1 MRSVLLIIM
10 FLAST
15 AFANSAMPPTILQI
29 IKKDLWSIAEGE
41 HKGKPLVIRYRGEFR
56 KKPDLSAYPRLV
68 RVVWSFDANP
78 SGMPSAAISQQMS
91 VFEDRLVGA
100 VESNQS
106 SVLVA
111 VITNSGQREWLFYTS
126 DVAKFGQ
133 GLTDMP
139 QEKERYPIIISS
151 ERDPTWNAL
160 YKNILSGLG
169 E

>member
-1 MRSVLLIIM
+1 MQ
-10 FLAST
+10 
-15 AFANSAMPPTILQI
+15 PTILQI
-29 IKKDLWSIAEGE
+29 VKRNLWSVAEGE
-41 HKGKPLVIRYRGEFR
+41 HKNKPLVIRYRGEFR

-78 SGMPSAAISQQMS
+78 SGMPSTSTSQQMS
-91 VFEDRLVGA
+91 VFEDRLVAA
-100 VESNQS
+100 VEPSQT

-133 GLTDMP
+133 RLTDMP
-139 QEKERYPIIISS
+139 QEKERYPIAISS
-151 ERDPTWNAL
+151 ESDPAWNAL
-160 YKNILSGLG
+160 YNDILSGVG